1 MKQPKQPSRLSLWFC
16 RHLLLLDGVSIAA
29 MLAGALVKE
38 YLSRPIP
45 RPVNALCGVLVFGG
59 VGGLILFSL
68 LAMPA
73 MALHCPNCGRSIS
86 SRAIS
91 GPHVQQP
98 PRCPCCGAILTHDN
112 LKQWIK
118 SSKGDKEA
126 EP

>member
-29 MLAGALVKE
+29 MLVGALVKE

-59 VGGLILFSL
+59 VGGLILFTL

-91 GPHVQQP
+91 GPM
-98 PRCPCCGAILTHDN
+98 
-112 LKQWIK
+112 
-118 SSKGDKEA
+118 SSSHLVVPAAGRFL
-126 EP
+126 PTII

>member
-59 VGGLILFSL
+59 VGGLILFTL

-73 MALHCPNCGRSIS
+73 MALHCPNCGTFDLEQ
-86 SRAIS
+86 
-91 GPHVQQP
+91 GHQWP
-98 PRCPCCGAILTHDN
+98 PCPAATSLS
-112 LKQWIK
+112 LLR
-118 SSKGDKEA
+118 GDSY
-126 EP
+126 PR